1 VSAASHGEV
10 ALPDRL
16 APPPYKLTSCD
27 ADRRWRV
34 GSPGGS
40 VRRCPIR
47 ERERRPATRSQLGG
61 SGSDRQGR
69 EGASTVTPDT
79 RGAEDERDVG
89 RLLEIGQD
97 PGLVESSLEAAEA
110 ALAALSAPLFP
121 EWAGAPSRLRGTPI
135 HRP

>member
-1 VSAASHGEV
+1 M
-10 ALPDRL
+10 
-16 APPPYKLTSCD
+16 
-27 ADRRWRV
+27 
-34 GSPGGS
+34 
-40 VRRCPIR
+40 
-47 ERERRPATRSQLGG
+47 
-61 SGSDRQGR
+61 
-69 EGASTVTPDT
+69 TPDT